1 MMSSSEAHSRAPE
14 AGRAAPASGAPLLG
28 LRDVSKRY
36 GRTQALAGATL
47 DVKPGEVAGLVGHN
61 GAGKSTLMR
70 VVVGITDPDSG
81 AVELDGAP
89 VSAGWSPSRARAAG
103 IRIVFQELSLC
114 RTLRVFE
121 NLLIS
126 QPGLGGRGWRSR
138 ARTLISDQL
147 DEIFPGHGISPWAR
161 IDTLSL
167 AQRQMVEIAQ
177 AMLGE
182 SVRLVIL
189 DEPTSALSRGASENL
204 FRFIA
209 RRRESGTSF
218 VLITHRMGEVLENSD
233 RIFVMRDGAV
243 VADRPARDVD
253 EDALVS
259 LMGGSVIRPAE
270 RGARESSKEL
280 VVSVDGLDAP
290 RLHDLSLNAGRGEVV
305 GLAGLEGQGQ
315 QELLSELWRRRR
327 RPRGGVAVRGRMAFV
342 TGDRQNGGVFP
353 LWSLA
358 LNVSIGS
365 LRRIR
370 RRGAVSKRAERGLA
384 RDWIERLAVRGAPG
398 TPVLDLSGGTQQKV
412 LIARALAAEAD
423 VILLDDPFRGV
434 DVSARQDTYR
444 LIREEAAHGRSFVW
458 FSTESRELEQ
468 CDRVYVLRGGSV
480 VAELT
485 GEEITEEHIISA
497 SFARS
502 PAEAAAAG
510 HGEAAA

>member
-1 MMSSSEAHSRAPE
+1 MSSSEARSRAPE
-14 AGRAAPASGAPLLG
+14 AGRATPASGAPLLA
-28 LRDVSKRY
+28 LREVSKRY
-36 GRTQALAGATL
+36 GRTQALAGAAL
-47 DVKPGEVAGLVGHN
+47 DVRPGEVVGLVGHN

-70 VVVGITDPDSG
+70 VVVGITTPDSG
-81 AVELDGAP
+81 SLELDGSA
-89 VSAGWSPSRARAAG
+89 VDAGWSPSRARAAG
-103 IRIVFQELSLC
+103 VRIVFQELSLC

-126 QPGLGGRGWRSR
+126 RPGLSGRGWRGR
-138 ARTLISDQL
+138 ARSLISDQL

-177 AMLGE
+177 ATLGDD
-182 SVRLVIL
+182 VRLVIL

-209 RRRESGTSF
+209 RQRQLGTSF

-233 RIFVMRDGAV
+233 RIFVMRDGGV
-243 VADRPARDVD
+243 VADRPSGEVD

-259 LMGGSVIRPAE
+259 LMGGTLLKPQE
-270 RGARESSKEL
+270 RSAREDSEQE
-280 VVSVDGLDAP
+280 VIVSVDGLETAE
-290 RLHDLSLNAGRGEVV
+290 LHALNVTVRRGEVV

-315 QELLSELWRRRR
+315 QQLLAELWRRRR
-327 RPRGGVAVRGRMAFV
+327 RARGGVTVRGRMAFV

-365 LRRIR
+365 LRRVRQRGTVSTRSER
-370 RRGAVSKRAERGLA
+370 RLA
-384 RDWIERLAVRGAPG
+384 REWIERLAVRGTPG

-444 LIREEAAHGRSFVW
+444 LIREEASRGRSFLW

-468 CDRVYVLRGGSV
+468 CDRVYVLRSGAV
-480 VAELT
+480 VAELE

-497 SFARS
+497 SFATAPGS
-502 PAEAAAAG
+502 TAGAQGEVAA
-510 HGEAAA
+510 

>member
-1 MMSSSEAHSRAPE
+1 MMSSSEANSRTPE
-14 AGRAAPASGAPLLG
+14 AGQAVPASGAPLLG
-28 LRDVSKRY
+28 LRDVAKRY
-36 GRTQALAGATL
+36 GRTQALAGAAL
-47 DVKPGEVAGLVGHN
+47 DVRSGEVVGLVGHN

-70 VVVGITDPDSG
+70 VVVGITAPDSG
-81 AVELDGAP
+81 SVELDGAP
-89 VSAGWSPSRARAAG
+89 VDAGWSPSRAREAG

-126 QPGLGGRGWRSR
+126 LPGLAGRGWRSR
-138 ARTLISDQL
+138 ARGLISDQL

-177 AMLGE
+177 AMLGDG
-182 SVRLVIL
+182 VRLVIL

-209 RRRESGTSF
+209 RRREQGTSF

-243 VADRPARDVD
+243 VGDRLAGEVD

-259 LMGGSVIRPAE
+259 LMGGTVLKPAQ
-270 RGARESSKEL
+270 RGARESSEEV
-280 VVSVDGLDAP
+280 VVSVDGLDTP
-290 RLHDLSLNAGRGEVV
+290 DLHDLSMVARRGEVV

-315 QELLSELWRRRR
+315 QKLLAELWRRRR
-327 RPRGGVAVRGRMAFV
+327 RPRGGVTVRGRMAFV

-365 LRRIR
+365 LRRVR
-370 RRGAVSKRAERGLA
+370 RRGAVSTRAERSLA
-384 RDWIERLAVRGAPG
+384 RDWIERLAVRGAPA

-423 VILLDDPFRGV
+423 VIVLDDPFRGV
-434 DVSARQDTYR
+434 DVTARQDTYR
-444 LIREEAAHGRSFVW
+444 LIREEASRGRCFIW

-480 VAELT
+480 VSELSG
-485 GEEITEEHIISA
+485 GELTEEHIISA
-497 SFARS
+497 SFART
-502 PAEAAAAG
+502 PAEAAAAPR
-510 HGEAAA
+510 GEAVA